1 MKTKNS
7 LYELYLMMDNALSSL
22 NESTNKLRPLSQLEQ
37 LALRLP
43 KGYKGRSIHSAREIV
58 LIELESRRRAYNR
71 VNRENL
77 DLYTFTSLQSGMDVI
92 KYLDFKIVTFDRLE
106 HYRKSGN
113 YNNNKQVNSKYL
125 GTYQYQKGEF
135 VGHLFERL

>member
-1 MKTKNS
+1 
-7 LYELYLMMDNALSSL
+7 MMDNALSSL

-43 KGYKGRSIHSAREIV
+43 EGYKSRSIHSAREIV

-77 DLYTFTSLQSGMDVI
+77 DLYTFTYIQSGMDVI

-106 HYRKSGN
+106 NYRKSAN
-113 YNNNKQVNSKYL
+113 YNNNKEVNIKL
-125 GTYQYQKGEF
+125 
-135 VGHLFERL
+135 

>member
-7 LYELYLMMDNALSSL
+7 LYELYLMMNNALSSL

-43 KGYKGRSIHSAREIV
+43 EGYKGRSIHSAREII

-106 HYRKSGN
+106 HYRKSAN
-113 YNNNKQVNSKYL
+113 YNNNKEVNK
-125 GTYQYQKGEF
+125 
-135 VGHLFERL
+135 